1 MANLLN
7 QAAVEALC
15 SATYLEHYLDCLES
29 LPDDLQRNMTQL
41 RELDLQFNDLLKDI
55 DYYRENYLK
64 ETEGSMKKRAVLQV
78 QRALI
83 KCQELGDEK
92 LQIVAEIIEHIEN
105 RSRQLDQ
112 DLENLGFTAKVETK
126 VDSPIVIKPVVE
138 KEKVESPVVV
148 VKPPKIVE
156 EKEVPE
162 KIMPGHKRHRR
173 QRTHHDSVSK
183 EEDQKDTEPEDSI
196 LLLPRR
202 RKRRSQL
209 WLHRPKTLSDQE
221 EKEKPKKKKKR
232 KAKNTNNKNTGG
244 DKSPTID
251 LPIDPDEPLYCICQQ
266 VSFGE
271 MIGCD
276 NDNCEIE
283 WFHFL
288 CVALVN
294 KPKGKWY
301 CPNCRGDKSNVMRKD
316 IKLALEQNRDNNKK

>member
-183 EEDQKDTEPEDSI
+183 EEDQK
-196 LLLPRR
+196 
-202 RKRRSQL
+202 
-209 WLHRPKTLSDQE
+209 E